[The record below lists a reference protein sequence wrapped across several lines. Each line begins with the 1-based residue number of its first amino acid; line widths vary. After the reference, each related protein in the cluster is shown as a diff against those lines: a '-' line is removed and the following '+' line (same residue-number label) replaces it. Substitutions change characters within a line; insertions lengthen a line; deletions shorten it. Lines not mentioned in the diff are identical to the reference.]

1 VFELS
6 AEQEA
11 SREEFRKFA
20 DEVVAPHAA
29 AHDSEERLRQEVID
43 ALVERGYLA
52 SFLPPEQGGAG
63 LDFITY
69 GLLTEEL
76 GRACSSTRSLL
87 TVHDMLTLAIRRWG
101 NEEQRSWLPRLARGE
116 VLGAFALS
124 EPEVGSD
131 AKSVSTTAEAA
142 DGAFVVHGTKKWI
155 TFGQIADLF
164 VVFVRCEEGP
174 TALLVE
180 RDTPGLTIEPLGGV
194 LGTRGSMLAQLR
206 FEDCRVPEANLLGR
220 VGFGFTHV
228 ASAAL
233 DLGRYS
239 VACGSVGI
247 GQACL
252 DASMDYA
259 SERVQFGAA
268 IKQHQLVRR
277 MLTDMLTQVRAAR
290 LLCLRAGTLKQQEDP
305 RGTLETLIAKYFAST
320 TAVRVASDAV
330 QIHGANGCTADY
342 PVARLLRD
350 AKVMEI
356 IEGSTQIQQVAIA
369 RYGELDLRG

>member
-1 VFELS
+1 
-6 AEQEA
+6 
-11 SREEFRKFA
+11 
-20 DEVVAPHAA
+20 
-29 AHDSEERLRQEVID
+29 
-43 ALVERGYLA
+43 
-52 SFLPPEQGGAG
+52 
-63 LDFITY
+63 
-69 GLLTEEL
+69 
-76 GRACSSTRSLL
+76 
-87 TVHDMLTLAIRRWG
+87 
-101 NEEQRSWLPRLARGE
+101 
-116 VLGAFALS
+116 
-124 EPEVGSD
+124 
-131 AKSVSTTAEAA
+131 
-142 DGAFVVHGTKKWI
+142 
-155 TFGQIADLF
+155 
-164 VVFVRCEEGP
+164 
-174 TALLVE
+174 
-180 RDTPGLTIEPLGGV
+180 
-194 LGTRGSMLAQLR
+194 MLAQLR